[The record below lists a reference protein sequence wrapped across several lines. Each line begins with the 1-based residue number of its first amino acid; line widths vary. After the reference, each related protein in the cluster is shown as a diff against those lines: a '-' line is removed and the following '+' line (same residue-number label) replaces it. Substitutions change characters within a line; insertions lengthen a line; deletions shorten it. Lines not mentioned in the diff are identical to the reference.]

1 MKRTWFVCVLSGAA
15 LLGALYLFAGQKK
28 QHTDVVTACVAFH
41 FAQKFVNYPD
51 SPAVRA
57 CVARVTVLTFR
68 KQNLLFS
75 VRYSNE
81 LFPTVLKI
89 SDAAFGNG
97 MHPIAPLIPFE
108 MMNTSSAANYN
119 KPNSLMQHCG
129 GGRRGYSS

>member
-1 MKRTWFVCVLSGAA
+1 M
-15 LLGALYLFAGQKK
+15 
-28 QHTDVVTACVAFH
+28 
-41 FAQKFVNYPD
+41 
-51 SPAVRA
+51 
-57 CVARVTVLTFR
+57 LTFR
-68 KQNLLFS
+68 NQNLLFS

-97 MHPIAPLIPFE
+97 MHPIVPLIPFE

-129 GGRRGYSS
+129 GGGEGLQQLNLLLFPPIN